1 MSHPKENNQQGKET
15 EKKEWKKADWEDS
28 GRRRGQGREERSRD
42 GLNEQKKR
50 KERTRSSEDKVSKY
64 ERKRLLDKDRTTQ
77 YKERDEKEMKDL
89 GSPDHEKQYKSH
101 QYNKDAE
108 LTEKKQKSEDRQG
121 NTSDSLTV
129 SRTKINMMNEDSRR
143 HDGVKKE
150 ESRPKSRRRSHS
162 SSSSSSN
169 STSDWEA
176 PWERIEDDRRKKRK
190 WHSGKV

>member
-1 MSHPKENNQQGKET
+1 M
-15 EKKEWKKADWEDS
+15 KEWKKADWEDS
-28 GRRRGQGREERSRD
+28 GRRRCQGREERSRD

-77 YKERDEKEMKDL
+77 YKERDEREKKDL
-89 GSPDHEKQYKSH
+89 GSQDHEKQYKSH
-101 QYNKDAE
+101 QYNKE
-108 LTEKKQKSEDRQG
+108 LTEMKGKSEDRQG
-121 NTSDSLTV
+121 STSDSLTV
-129 SRTKINMMNEDSRR
+129 SRTKTNMMNEDRRR

-150 ESRPKSRRRSHS
+150 ESRTKSRRRSPS

-176 PWERIEDDRRKKRK
+176 PWERIEDYRRKKRI
-190 WHSGKV
+190 